1 MVAEDKAK
9 GATGSQVA
17 ADRDAELKAAL
28 GQFTLGFL
36 KALMMSGIYPEDH
49 PAVADI
55 SEEPFQHLKRLA
67 ADANEITFMT
77 TSAMVGDD
85 ITVEGVFEEGL
96 PFVGLIQSSMG
107 EHFAKKFT
115 DYFERNRLVS
125 FSVKTRIE
133 REEFQRLVSVFVE
146 RRSEEEERGMALT
159 VPFGDMLLERGIV
172 HVTAMSREEVVG
184 GERPLPWRVKMAI
197 SRLRKDLKHVP
208 LYSRATQQELARAK
222 TMIIQDITRP
232 LRRPQFLKELLA
244 NTDLI
249 SVGVTELAE
258 VDVDREIVWGL
269 HPGMLVNISW
279 EMVADLDRA
288 SWGEITQAVGNK
300 ERRIDDVLR
309 NCLKNIALRLKE
321 VEPKLTKELL
331 HYLFQKEILKYANLP
346 YVLQQEL
353 LVEKWTDQFLETAD
367 KVLSRFAQLTDPA
380 VYHQYINTFL
390 QVFPELIRR
399 SCIEECK
406 SIAEMV
412 RSHLDTPSD
421 DIPDRQQR
429 AQVALARFSEPAVL
443 DALVAV
449 VDSEDK
455 ETRGQALA
463 CMAALGDRA
472 LGGLFRLLEACED
485 APVRRDI
492 ASTIERLGDEA
503 HVPLMEWLGARGK
516 EWYVYRNAILM
527 LGNVG
532 FVAAADDVRRFLSHP
547 HPRVREE
554 AVTTLQKLQGEA
566 AVRDIQPL
574 VRDRDKAVVKRAVV
588 TLARLKCRNPFFLQA
603 LADLFR
609 GGKDRPEVP
618 DELLLVGLD
627 AVAQIGA
634 FAVDDVDIRDVL
646 VERLESGASVLNK
659 LFKKRRTAQ
668 DSEVVRS
675 AICGTLGHVGDAET
689 ARSLEPYV
697 KDSSPLVRERASDA
711 MRLIA
716 ARCRT

>member
-1 MVAEDKAK
+1 MPAEDKK
-9 GATGSQVA
+9 SGSTGGRVGGE
-17 ADRDAELKAAL
+17 RDAELKAVL

-49 PAVADI
+49 PAVSDI
-55 SEEPFQHLKRLA
+55 SEEPFQQLKKLA
-67 ADANEITFMT
+67 DVAGEVTYMT

-85 ITVEGVFEEGL
+85 ITVEGVFEEGV

-107 EHFAKKFT
+107 EHFAKKFF

-125 FSVKTRIE
+125 FSIKTRID
-133 REEFQRLVSVFVE
+133 REEFQRLVSVFVA
-146 RRSEEEERGMALT
+146 RRSEEEERGMALSI
-159 VPFGDMLLERGIV
+159 PFGDMLLEKGIV
-172 HVTAMSREEVVG
+172 HVSAMSREEVVG

-208 LYSRATQQELARAK
+208 LYSRATQQELAQAK

-249 SVGVTELAE
+249 SMGVPELDD
-258 VDVDREIVWGL
+258 VDVGREIVWGL

-288 SWGEITQAVGNK
+288 SWGEITQAVGNQ

-309 NCLKNIALRLKE
+309 NCLKSIALRLKE
-321 VEPKLTKELL
+321 VEPKMTKELL

-353 LVEKWTDQFLETAD
+353 LVEKWTDQFLESAD
-367 KVLSRFAQLTDPA
+367 AALGRFVGLTEAA

-399 SCIEECK
+399 NCIQECRA
-406 SIAEMV
+406 IAETV
-412 RSHLDTPSD
+412 RSHLDTPSEA
-421 DIPDRQQR
+421 IPDRQQR
-429 AQVALARFSEPAVL
+429 AQVALARFSEPGVL
-443 DALVAV
+443 DSLAAV

-455 ETRGQALA
+455 EVRGHALA
-463 CMAALGDRA
+463 CISALGDRA
-472 LGGLFRLLEACED
+472 VGALFKLLETSED

-492 ASTIERLGDEA
+492 ALTVERLGDDA
-503 HVPLMEWLGARGK
+503 HVPLMEWLGSRGK
-516 EWYVYRNAILM
+516 EWYVYRNAIMM

-554 AVTTLQKLQGEA
+554 AVAALHKLQGEA

-574 VRDRDKAVVKRAVV
+574 VRDRDKAVVKKAVT

-609 GGKDRPEVP
+609 GGKDRAPTP

-634 FAVDDVDIRDVL
+634 FAVDGVDIRDIL
-646 VERLESGASVLNK
+646 VQRLETGGSMLNK
-659 LFKKRRTAQ
+659 LFKKRKAAE
-668 DSEVVRS
+668 DSEIVR
-675 AICGTLGHVGDAET
+675 AATCGTLGHIGDAET
-689 ARSLEPYV
+689 GRSLEPFV
-697 KDSSPLVRERASDA
+697 KDPSPLVRERASDA

-716 ARCRT
+716 ARGRS